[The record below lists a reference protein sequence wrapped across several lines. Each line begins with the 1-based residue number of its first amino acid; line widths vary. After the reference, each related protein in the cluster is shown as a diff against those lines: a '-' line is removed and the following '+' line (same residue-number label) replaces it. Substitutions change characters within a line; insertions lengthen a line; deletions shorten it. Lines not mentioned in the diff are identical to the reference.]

1 MLLVLLV
8 FLVLLLIG
16 MPIAFSIG
24 ISSLVFFLIYKDLL
38 PLSIPP
44 QLMLA
49 QTQIFSFMAIP
60 LFIMAGN
67 IMNRSGITR
76 RIFRF
81 FSLLLGSTKGN
92 IAYVSAIANTL
103 MGGISSSP
111 LANVI
116 LGSRVMG
123 YEMLKNDFPKGF
135 TSNVISF
142 STLSASII
150 PPAISLILIGTVGG
164 ISVGKLFWA
173 GIIPSIFLMLLIII
187 SISYVTRNMNV
198 EVISGKVDL
207 KDLLNSFTRSI
218 WAFVLPLGVIL
229 TLRGGL
235 LSPEQVGSYAILYSI
250 FVGVYIYKE
259 LTFQRFLS
267 TLEDTIVD
275 LGTIF
280 SLVMFSGIVGYGL
293 VYDNIPTKITEVI
306 YTVFKTPTLVFLML
320 ILLSLLFALFLDSTI
335 LTLTLGRVFLPV
347 AVAVGIDPIH
357 FGILFVL
364 VTVLGN
370 ILPPMGPSLYTA
382 CSILN
387 SSISEHTKY
396 FLVFFICI
404 LIGIL
409 ILILLPQLIL
419 FLPNT
424 FIR

>member
-173 GIIPSIFLMLLIII
+173 GIVPSIFLMLLIII

-218 WAFVLPLGVIL
+218 WAFVLPIGVIL

>member
-1 MLLVLLV
+1 MFWVLLV

-24 ISSLVFFLIYKDLL
+24 ISSLVFFLLYKDLL

-60 LFIMAGN
+60 LFLMAGN

-81 FSLLLGSTKGN
+81 FSLLLGNTKGN

-111 LANVI
+111 LASVI
-116 LGSRVMG
+116 LGSRIMG
-123 YEMLKNDFPKGF
+123 YEMLKNEFPKGF

-142 STLSASII
+142 STVSASII

-164 ISVGKLFWA
+164 ISVSRLFWA
-173 GIIPSIFLMLLIII
+173 GIIPSLFLMLSMLI
-187 SISYVTRNMNV
+187 SIGYITKNLNIELVSEKINIR
-198 EVISGKVDL
+198 
-207 KDLLNSFTRSI
+207 DLLDSFTRSV
-218 WAFVLPLGVIL
+218 WAFVLPIGVIL
-229 TLRGGL
+229 TLRGGFV
-235 LSPEQVGSYAILYSI
+235 SPEQVGSYAILYSI
-250 FVGVYIYKE
+250 IVGVYIYKE

-267 TLEDTIVD
+267 TLTDTVVD
-275 LGTIF
+275 IGTIF

-293 VYDNIPTKITEVI
+293 VYDNIPAKITGLI
-306 YTVFKTPTLVFLML
+306 YTIFKDPILIFLML
-320 ILLSLLFALFLDSTI
+320 ILLSFLFALFLDSTI

-347 AVAVGIDPIH
+347 AVTVGINPIH

-370 ILPPMGPSLYTA
+370 VLPPAGPSLYTA

-387 SSISEHTKY
+387 SSISEHMKY
-396 FLVFFICI
+396 LFPFFICVI
-404 LIGIL
+404 IGIL
-409 ILILLPQLIL
+409 ILFLFPQLIL

>member
-173 GIIPSIFLMLLIII
+173 GIVPSIFLMLLIII
-187 SISYVTRNMNV
+187 SISYVTRNINV

-218 WAFVLPLGVIL
+218 WAFVLPIGVIL

>member
-173 GIIPSIFLMLLIII
+173 GIVPSIFLMLLIII
-187 SISYVTRNMNV
+187 SISYVTRNINV
-198 EVISGKVDL
+198 EVISEKVDL

-218 WAFVLPLGVIL
+218 WAFVLPIGVIL

>member
-173 GIIPSIFLMLLIII
+173 GIVPSIFLMLLIII
-187 SISYVTRNMNV
+187 SISYVTRNINV

-218 WAFVLPLGVIL
+218 WAFVLPIGVIL

-320 ILLSLLFALFLDSTI
+320 ILLSLFFALFLDSTI

>member
-103 MGGISSSP
+103 MGGISSSS

-173 GIIPSIFLMLLIII
+173 GIVPSVFLMLLIII

-207 KDLLNSFTRSI
+207 KDLLKSFTRSI